1 MIEFSN
7 TNNGDCSSGKLGERQ
22 INSMKRKMVFDSV
35 RSKQQ
40 LIIETADGLSVET
53 FSHWVNRVTFA
64 TESGEEITL
73 PNINKMD
80 LYDDSKA

>member
-1 MIEFSN
+1 MIEFS
-7 TNNGDCSSGKLGERQ
+7 TNSGGDNSSGKMGERQ
-22 INSMKRKMVFDSV
+22 INSMKRKMVVESV
-35 RSKQQ
+35 RSKRR

-64 TESGEEITL
+64 TESGREITL

-80 LYDDSKA
+80 LYDEAT

>member
-1 MIEFSN
+1 MIEFS
-7 TNNGDCSSGKLGERQ
+7 TNSGGDNSSGSMGKRQ
-22 INSMKRKMVFDSV
+22 INSIKRKMVFDSV
-35 RSKQQ
+35 RSKRR

-64 TESGEEITL
+64 TESGREITL

-80 LYDDSKA
+80 LYDEAT

>member
-7 TNNGDCSSGKLGERQ
+7 TNNGDCSSSKLGERQ
-22 INSMKRKMVFDSV
+22 INSMKRKMIFDSV
-35 RSKQQ
+35 RSKRQ

-64 TESGEEITL
+64 TESGREITL

-80 LYDDSKA
+80 LYDEAT

>member
-22 INSMKRKMVFDSV
+22 INSMKRKMVVESV
-35 RSKQQ
+35 RLQSQ
-40 LIIETADGLSVET
+40 LQIETADGISVET

-64 TESGEEITL
+64 TASGKEISL
-73 PNINKMD
+73 PSINKMD
-80 LYDDSKA
+80 LCDETT

>member
-1 MIEFSN
+1 MIEFS
-7 TNNGDCSSGKLGERQ
+7 TNSGGDNSSGSMGERQ

-35 RSKQQ
+35 RSKRQ

-64 TESGEEITL
+64 TASGREITL

-80 LYDDSKA
+80 LYDEAT

>member
-1 MIEFSN
+1 MIEFS
-7 TNNGDCSSGKLGERQ
+7 TNSGGDNSSGKMGERQ

-35 RSKQQ
+35 RAKQQ

-64 TESGEEITL
+64 TESGREITL

>member
-22 INSMKRKMVFDSV
+22 INSMKRKMVVESV
-35 RSKQQ
+35 RSKRR
-40 LIIETADGLSVET
+40 LIIETSDGTCVET

-64 TESGEEITL
+64 TESGREITL

-80 LYDDSKA
+80 LYDEAT

>member
-1 MIEFSN
+1 MIEFS
-7 TNNGDCSSGKLGERQ
+7 TNSGGDNSSGSMGERQ
-22 INSMKRKMVFDSV
+22 INSIKRKMVFDSV
-35 RSKQQ
+35 RSKRQ

-64 TESGEEITL
+64 TASGREITL
-73 PNINKMD
+73 PNITKMD